1 MKALNSFIVVLPMEL
16 ERKESSTG
24 LLLSGMETAKQRYQ
38 QAEVILASE
47 DLPYDADG
55 NPVIRPG
62 DIVAYDSVQGHDYR
76 MDEKNYRIIMYRDV
90 ALIL

>member
-1 MKALNSFIVVLPMEL
+1 MKALNSFILVLPMEL
-16 ERKESSTG
+16 EQQESSSG

-47 DLPYDADG
+47 DLPYNADG
-55 NPVIRPG
+55 SPVLNPG
-62 DIVAYDSVQGHDYR
+62 DIVAYDAVQGHDYR
-76 MDEKNYRIIMYRDV
+76 MDGKTYRMIMYRDV